1 MTKRFVTLALTMLVT
16 AMAALNV
23 NAQTWSF
30 NVGSLEGF
38 QATSDYTNLEKDRTS
53 ESPTWELV
61 SGKSG
66 RYQPKTSISTA
77 SQLAANNVILDI
89 TKGLYFTGKPQINS
103 PSNCILMPQNGTLT
117 IKNLKKDMTVLFR
130 AKSNSKDKGY
140 LERTENLTEIENG
153 GFAFVNSETDN
164 KATVTVNGD
173 ITITAKDANI
183 NIHYITIYDT
193 DGTTVLT
200 KAQVL
205 PEEISEPTINYDS
218 DNKTVTITPGQS
230 SHENSVTTYYTI
242 DGTAPTSAST
252 SYSAPFVIDAS
263 CTVKAISISSE
274 TISSSVAER
283 NVIVSE
289 PNKVT
294 LTLTADPVS
303 GGTFTVNGEEYTSA
317 LQFNEN
323 TMQIVTATPANGY
336 QFTKWQGTTNTKG
349 DNYQVSLGT
358 EDCNLTAEFKL
369 TPTTVTP
376 VTEQTL
382 WTFDTFTDGTILSGA
397 NAFEYNG
404 LYICGNASN
413 ESKQATISANGANA
427 IDGFEAVN
435 KRVVLNGALPPTDNL
450 DASSSK
456 VNTIGNHNKNSVAF
470 QVGVAGT
477 VYVYMN
483 GTYADSRKLC
493 IYSSDDMSNPTTVAL
508 VSNPSPQVVQ
518 RTVSANANIFI
529 GVSGGTAYIYAVKF
543 VPDAAPANTYTLTTV
558 VNPEGKGTINYKI
571 ENESDNTTATSFDEG
586 TSLVFSVSSIDS
598 GYEYDKWQVNG
609 EDASA
614 ESDGT
619 LKVTMNTNKTVSVVL
634 KAKGTPQTPTVPMI
648 LVAGQSNADGRIK
661 PSIAPLP
668 YENYSH
674 TQISYCNGVNKTTE
688 GTFTTFDATCD
699 ADDQR
704 WGFDAALYD
713 CLETAL
719 ESNFYVV
726 KQTKG
731 STAISTSYSSN
742 YCWSADATWLSE
754 NTSAN
759 EGGKSLAKALVSN
772 VKACVQTLQNEGK
785 TADIKCLFW
794 HQGESDRGYA
804 SAYKDNLTTL
814 VAYIRTELA
823 TIDSKYANLPIIVGT
838 ISQNSNQYNATIDGV
853 FRNSGISNFYYI
865 DMATASMYT
874 GDSQK
879 VHFDATSATYLGKQM
894 FNKMIELSLISGTPV
909 DAGSLPEPVVDNST
923 TYDFIT
929 WATENL
935 ANSNTY
941 SNLTLDGTAQS
952 TIDGNTSIYKVEDL
966 EGSSDNLFLQG
977 RFAIADN
984 SGNKVQVRGTK
995 GLYINSQSTILSILN
1010 LNPGDAVTI
1019 TLKATDKS
1027 SAATF
1032 WSDNAYDSSTSGNT
1046 VISKGDAVG
1055 NDKTYIIRSG
1065 HQIDLVFGGTNSTSY
1080 YIEKVKITPSEVTEN
1095 VNAPTISTESSIGK
1109 TTVTIT
1115 AENTNLR
1122 NAPTIYYTTD
1132 DSNPTTESTKYT
1144 APFDLTANITVK
1156 AIAVSNGVTN
1166 GKAVSKQIEI
1176 AEPSAAVTYDFKKAY
1191 ENDKTTEDLGIST
1204 SNNYTIT
1211 YLQTDGTDRS
1221 YGFRSLT
1228 AEPYNSV
1235 LSVMGGNGSLVADGL
1250 SVAKDRPV
1258 AIHNLKKGD
1267 VVRIEYSG
1275 ELLFANSGGH
1285 GDGLGGLNK
1294 GDVVKSLQAY
1304 TISTMD
1310 AGTNNYVVFTPT
1322 KATVIKQI
1330 SINQELTP
1338 YVMTD
1343 FYISPDGNDT
1353 NIGTESA
1360 PLKSLK
1366 AAQGKVASGGSI
1378 YIKAGTYTVD
1388 NEYMDESN
1396 STWNVV
1402 FNLNKDNVTYI
1413 GEVDGSGNRPKFDFS
1428 SVAAK
1433 DGKRVT
1439 GFLLTKSKIIIKNI
1453 ETIGI
1458 KTAQVGSTQS
1468 EFFRLNGAK
1477 ECQLINIAA
1486 HDGEGIGFYLHGS
1499 NTDILIQDCDA
1510 YNNADATNNNGE
1522 NNDGFGAH
1530 GSGTGNK
1537 FLRCRA
1543 WNNADDGFDLKGA
1556 LGVVTIEE
1564 CVAYSNG
1571 SYNSIKGNG
1580 NGIKAGGFGKGA
1592 YTNFVSPMHVVK
1604 NSIAANNTAAGFY
1617 SNHHPGGLQFE
1628 GNRAFQNGTDFNM
1641 TNRDAASMNE
1651 EISANDDPRMQVD
1664 GFDHLLTNNISYG
1677 NTSIARV
1684 VANLDPA
1691 KSTVA
1696 GNSFSYNGS
1705 AWTNK
1710 TYTDADFVSVD
1721 ATKLTDA
1728 RDAEGNLPATVTNF
1742 MKLTTPPASV
1752 DEPIVVQKSKDATK
1766 TVYTATYPSDATLYY
1781 KLPGATTPTT
1791 TTEGTESGGKKNI
1804 DITVTTAGEMTIWA
1818 QKGES
1823 VSGIVKQSVSTIS
1836 NATITLTDDSRKDRK
1851 IYTATFASG
1860 QKLYYK
1866 RPSVDTDF
1874 RSSSSSGTN
1883 ITIQYNGDL
1892 EYYIEETIDGTAY
1905 QTEMAKIT
1913 INNIAMKPTA
1923 TFNSVSGSESLY
1935 QITFSEGTTLYYTLP
1950 GGTEQTVTS
1959 GSSVEV
1965 KVGTTGNMVAY
1976 SKNDNVTS
1984 DEATIR
1990 LYAPTPAVAGDG
2002 LYDFTQLNSKLGAD
2016 YTLGNLAWGDAITVG
2031 GVELKKPDAVVAKTL
2046 DRFAFTSVYT
2056 EGETTTDGKSW
2067 MLLNTGRLRGKSS
2080 AHDKSFAILN
2090 LKKGNYLTLTYSG
2103 GAEVKYA
2110 GGSAT
2115 LAEGTEVL
2123 TSGTGYEILADGDLL
2138 LTVPANAGKNCD
2150 ITVIRIAT
2158 TETVSAPTL
2167 EERTESGEVVS
2178 NKVTLRLGTS
2188 SFGKT
2193 VTAYYTTDGSNPTT
2207 SSTAVTKNGAITV
2220 DESCTIKA
2228 YCVSETG
2235 VASGVTEYTVTLP
2248 AASKSASA
2256 VYDWLNVM
2264 QLGDEL
2270 DFASDGLTV
2279 YNKEYDSTD
2288 GWITKQRKD
2297 FNAATNFGSKVSVRN
2312 GASGLSYDTDK
2323 KTIRLT
2329 KSMAIHNLGVGDEI
2343 VIIYTGDGTLR
2354 SAGADE
2360 GDAFTINGKTATAG
2374 MEIPSGATIKVT
2386 KTKYANNYVVVTPS
2400 GPTSGKV
2407 YISSI
2412 YINHEAPTVANRPK
2426 AELASVDLDR
2436 MTSTYRFT
2444 FDEGAMLYYKDTK
2457 DNEVIAGSNTGT
2469 FDLVV
2474 AESAKLKA
2482 WEMNGTLT
2490 SDTLSVTVYAPTPAP
2505 STTGDFDFTEA
2516 SEDLPADIEVTL
2528 DAGKSVSVAGETLYK
2543 PSALTAATFGDKFA
2557 FTETGSSNKIRI
2569 RTNHQLVFAKG
2580 TNMSMALLNMKKG
2593 DIIAFNY
2600 TGSITFADPS
2610 QVSTESS
2617 AVKARGMTRGVS
2629 NDMTS
2634 GTAYVVQADGNIL
2647 LNLNLTE
2654 ESTSI
2659 SKMYIA
2665 AAPTAAAPA
2674 AIDFATAS
2682 ENYEEV
2688 ETGGSTS
2695 VYVYGKSSA
2704 QTFKRLVNSS
2714 DELPIDGMISTEA
2727 GSGEITADGIK
2738 AANRHIAIHNLA
2750 AGDKITI
2757 SFFGGA
2763 LTYGGHETYGNRVSV
2778 DGKTLAAQSALKSGD
2793 VMVVEK
2799 VDYLNNY
2806 VVLKL
2811 DSKCCISG
2819 IFINRD
2825 EDEKVWAP
2833 TIIENGKN
2841 TVLITAGRSSLGYQV
2856 TTYYTTDGTD
2866 PSDRNGTGGP
2876 YDSYDVE
2883 LLDGSLVPVKA
2894 ISYSASGKASGITT
2908 FNIFADTRT
2917 EIIGVPVEDGKEQVI
2932 YDLQGRKVESPME
2945 GRIYIIDGKK
2955 KLYRRK

>member
-23 NAQTWSF
+23 NAQTWNF
-30 NVGSLEGF
+30 NVGSLTGF
-38 QATSDYTNLEKDRTS
+38 QESYLSDYTNITADINNTTRWANNGGTE
-53 ESPTWELV
+53 
-61 SGKSG
+61 G
-66 RYQPKTSISTA
+66 RYQIIAKLSSA
-77 SQLAANNVILDI
+77 QQLSANGKVLEI
-89 TKGLYFTGKPQINS
+89 TKGLYFSTTSTDFRLDIKN
-103 PSNCILMPQNGTLT
+103 NYVYLKKTTLT
-117 IKNLKKDMTVLFR
+117 LKNLKAGQWVELKT
-130 AKSNSKDKGY
+130 
-140 LERTENLTEIENG
+140 
-153 GFAFVNSETDN
+153 
-164 KATVTVNGD
+164 KATGNSAANLAYHLVAPSNLEETSGFGNHVSGQEQSNKGKVNADGD
-173 ITITAKDANI
+173 VVLVLNDDGAAIQCTSITIFAS
-183 NIHYITIYDT
+183 
-193 DGTTVLT
+193 DGTTPLT

-205 PEEISEPTINYDS
+205 PEEVSAPTIDYDS

-435 KRVVLNGALPPTDNL
+435 KRVVLNGALPTDYL
-450 DASSSK
+450 DASNSK
-456 VNTIGNHNKNSVAF
+456 VNTIGNRNKNSVAF

-586 TSLVFSVSSIDS
+586 THLVFSVSSIDS
-598 GYEYDKWQVNG
+598 EYEFDKWQVN
-609 EDASA
+609 EADADA
-614 ESDGT
+614 ETDGT
-619 LKVTMNTNKTVSVVL
+619 LKVTMDANKSITAVLKQKTPTATKYKISLTIPEVQQSMGSVVVVGENDAETAFDADAEYEDGVSVKL
-634 KAKGTPQTPTVPMI
+634 KAKANDNYEFVKWTVGSEDISENPHTFTVSEGLSITATFKEKDTPETPTVPMI

-661 PSIAPLP
+661 PSIAALP
-668 YENYSH
+668 GSYSK
-674 TQISYCNGVNKTTE
+674 TKISYCNGINQTTE
-688 GTFTTFDATCD
+688 GTFGTFNATCD

-704 WGFDAALYD
+704 WGFDAALYA
-713 CLETAL
+713 CLENAL
-719 ESNFYVV
+719 DEYYVV

-759 EGGKSLAKALVSN
+759 AGGKSLAKALISN

-853 FRNSGISNFYYI
+853 FRNSGISDFYYI

-879 VHFDATSATYLGKQM
+879 VHFDAESATYLGKKM
-894 FNKMIELSLISGTPV
+894 FNKMIELNLISGSQV

-923 TYDFIT
+923 TYDFKT

-935 ANSNTY
+935 ASSTTY

-952 TIDGNTSIYKVEDL
+952 TIDGNTSIYKIEDL
-966 EGSSDNLFLQG
+966 NGSSDNLFLQG

-984 SGNKVQVRGTK
+984 SGNKVQVRGEK
-995 GLYINSQSTILSILN
+995 GLYINSRSTVFSILD
-1010 LNPGDAVTI
+1010 LNPGDAVTV
-1019 TLKATDKS
+1019 TYSAGS
-1027 SAATF
+1027 SGVTILSF
-1032 WSDNAYDSSTSGNT
+1032 LSDNAFLENSETSA
-1046 VISKGDAVG
+1046 VISSGDVMTK
-1055 NDKTYIIRSG
+1055 DKTYIIKTGS
-1065 HQIDLVFGGTNSTSY
+1065 QLDLTFGSSASASY
-1080 YIEKVKITPSEVTEN
+1080 YIEKVTVVPAKVTEG
-1095 VNAPTISTESSIGK
+1095 VSAPTISTEASIGK
-1109 TTVTIT
+1109 ATVTIT

-1122 NAPTIYYTTD
+1122 NTPTIYYTTD
-1132 DSNPTTESTKYT
+1132 GSSPTTESTKYT

-1166 GKAVSKQIEI
+1166 GEAVSKQIEI
-1176 AEPSAAVTYDFKKAY
+1176 AEPSAAVTYDFMGAY
-1191 ENDKTTEDLGIST
+1191 AANNDINLGISDSGT
-1204 SNNYTIT
+1204 STIYYNRDT
-1211 YLQTDGTDRS
+1211 DAEGTNRSGTFKPLTVNTTELPVDSRISCLTGDQTI
-1221 YGFRSLT
+1221 
-1228 AEPYNSV
+1228 N
-1235 LSVMGGNGSLVADGL
+1235 
-1250 SVAKDRPV
+1250 AKGIKTSANRPF
-1258 AIHNLKKGD
+1258 AIHNLKAGD
-1267 VVRIEYSG
+1267 VIRIEFDGALYYAKSTH
-1275 ELLFANSGGH
+1275 SGGH
-1285 GDGLGGLNK
+1285 GNSLAGLTT
-1294 GDVVKSLQAY
+1294 GDVIKDLKAY
-1304 TISTMD
+1304 TVSSVD
-1310 AGTNNYVVFTPT
+1310 ADNNYVVFNPS
-1322 KATVIKQI
+1322 ATTTISQI
-1330 SINQELTP
+1330 SINQELTMKFVP
-1338 YVMTD
+1338 KPTV
-1343 FYISPDGNDT
+1343 S
-1353 NIGTESA
+1353 S
-1360 PLKSLK
+1360 
-1366 AAQGKVASGGSI
+1366 
-1378 YIKAGTYTVD
+1378 TYT
-1388 NEYMDESN
+1388 
-1396 STWNVV
+1396 
-1402 FNLNKDNVTYI
+1402 
-1413 GEVDGSGNRPKFDFS
+1413 
-1428 SVAAK
+1428 
-1433 DGKRVT
+1433 
-1439 GFLLTKSKIIIKNI
+1439 
-1453 ETIGI
+1453 
-1458 KTAQVGSTQS
+1458 
-1468 EFFRLNGAK
+1468 
-1477 ECQLINIAA
+1477 
-1486 HDGEGIGFYLHGS
+1486 
-1499 NTDILIQDCDA
+1499 
-1510 YNNADATNNNGE
+1510 
-1522 NNDGFGAH
+1522 
-1530 GSGTGNK
+1530 
-1537 FLRCRA
+1537 
-1543 WNNADDGFDLKGA
+1543 
-1556 LGVVTIEE
+1556 
-1564 CVAYSNG
+1564 
-1571 SYNSIKGNG
+1571 
-1580 NGIKAGGFGKGA
+1580 
-1592 YTNFVSPMHVVK
+1592 
-1604 NSIAANNTAAGFY
+1604 
-1617 SNHHPGGLQFE
+1617 
-1628 GNRAFQNGTDFNM
+1628 
-1641 TNRDAASMNE
+1641 
-1651 EISANDDPRMQVD
+1651 ANDDSY
-1664 GFDHLLTNNISYG
+1664 TYTISY
-1677 NTSIARV
+1677 
-1684 VANLDPA
+1684 L
-1691 KSTVA
+1691 
-1696 GNSFSYNGS
+1696 
-1705 AWTNK
+1705 
-1710 TYTDADFVSVD
+1710 
-1721 ATKLTDA
+1721 
-1728 RDAEGNLPATVTNF
+1728 EG
-1742 MKLTTPPASV
+1742 
-1752 DEPIVVQKSKDATK
+1752 
-1766 TVYTATYPSDATLYY
+1766 ATLH
-1781 KLPGATTPTT
+1781 
-1791 TTEGTESGGKKNI
+1791 
-1804 DITVTTAGEMTIWA
+1804 
-1818 QKGES
+1818 
-1823 VSGIVKQSVSTIS
+1823 
-1836 NATITLTDDSRKDRK
+1836 
-1851 IYTATFASG
+1851 
-1860 QKLYYK
+1860 
-1866 RPSVDTDF
+1866 
-1874 RSSSSSGTN
+1874 
-1883 ITIQYNGDL
+1883 
-1892 EYYIEETIDGTAY
+1892 
-1905 QTEMAKIT
+1905 
-1913 INNIAMKPTA
+1913 
-1923 TFNSVSGSESLY
+1923 
-1935 QITFSEGTTLYYTLP
+1935 YTLP
-1950 GGTEQTVTS
+1950 GGTEQTASGGESVNVNVTKIGDLTAYATS
-1959 GSSVEV
+1959 GELTSETASQRVYAPMPAIVSDNTYDFALVKEKMLKDYKLGEHQYNSSV
-1965 KVGTTGNMVAY
+1965 
-1976 SKNDNVTS
+1976 
-1984 DEATIR
+1984 
-1990 LYAPTPAVAGDG
+1990 
-2002 LYDFTQLNSKLGAD
+2002 
-2016 YTLGNLAWGDAITVG
+2016 TVSG
-2031 GVELKKPDAVVAKTL
+2031 MTMHLPDAPVANTL
-2046 DRFAFTSVYT
+2046 DRFAFNSDYL
-2056 EGETTTDGKSW
+2056 DGNDTKDGRKWYLMSA
-2067 MLLNTGRLRGKSS
+2067 GRLRAEKS
-2080 AHDKSFAILN
+2080 AADKSFAILN

-2138 LTVPANAGKNCD
+2138 LTVPANAEKNCD

-2167 EERTESGEVVS
+2167 EERTESGEVVP

-2270 DFASDGLTV
+2270 AFASDGLTV

-2866 PSDRNGTGGP
+2866 PSDRNGIGGP
-2876 YDSYDVE
+2876 YNSYDVE
-2883 LLDGSLVPVKA
+2883 LLDGALVEVKA
-2894 ISYSASGKASGITT
+2894 ISYSSTGQYSKVTT
-2908 FNIFADTRT
+2908 LVMFADTRT
-2917 EIIGVPVEDGKEQVI
+2917 EIIGVPVEEGQVSDI
-2932 YDLQGRKVESPME
+2932 YDLWGRRVETPRP
-2945 GRIYIIDGKK
+2945 GQIYIINGKK
-2955 KLYRRK
+2955 VLYRRK